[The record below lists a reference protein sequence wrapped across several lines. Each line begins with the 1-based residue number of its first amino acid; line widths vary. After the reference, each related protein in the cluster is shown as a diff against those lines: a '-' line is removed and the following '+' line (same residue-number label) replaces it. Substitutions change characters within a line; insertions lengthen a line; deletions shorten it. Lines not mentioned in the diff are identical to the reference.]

1 MNQSSMT
8 NISKFYEE
16 IQGQSQN
23 LGDCWD
29 DSLPTWNGKVKKVR
43 GDESDTRNVT
53 SGPFWDDPDYSKLE
67 ELRLKG
73 VPEFDLASSRY
84 IFRQLFISHFF
95 KM

>member
-1 MNQSSMT
+1 MT
-8 NISKFYEE
+8 DISKFYEE

-23 LGDCWD
+23 FGYCWD
-29 DSLPTWNGKVKKVR
+29 DSQPTWNEKGKKVR
-43 GDESDTRNVT
+43 GDEPDTQNAN

-84 IFRQLFISHFF
+84 IYCQLFISHFF
-95 KM
+95 NM

>member
-43 GDESDTRNVT
+43 GDESDTRNVN